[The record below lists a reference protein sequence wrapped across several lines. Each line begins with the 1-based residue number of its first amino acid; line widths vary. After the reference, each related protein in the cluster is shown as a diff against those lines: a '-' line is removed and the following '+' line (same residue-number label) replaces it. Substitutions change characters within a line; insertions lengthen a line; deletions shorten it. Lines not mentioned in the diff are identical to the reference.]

1 MLKVIPIFNT
11 HPIINRY
18 VLHKNYSLYILYDLY
33 AIFFISILIY
43 MKKYK
48 KLLLLIVILLLFSF
62 IYCIDTYENL
72 KKNKKYIFISGLHRS
87 GISILYKILG
97 SSNITSKH
105 VNTGVSED
113 EGQHLQSVY
122 PSAKIYGGIGNFCFN
137 DDYHYVEDN
146 KLLTE
151 SNKIKIIKE
160 WEKYWDTTR
169 NIYIEKSPPNIIHTL
184 FLQELVQNSYF
195 ITIIRHPLAVAN
207 ASNKWKKQSLERH
220 LDHWLKAHEIFYN
233 DMKKLKKV
241 LVIKYEDLCEN
252 PRKVINEIQ
261 ILIDEKLDISDD
273 ELIKLNNTNG
283 KYFEYISPSIIKKY
297 EDKINKYGYSL
308 LKL

>member
-1 MLKVIPIFNT
+1 MKDYYINN
-11 HPIINRY
+11 IIMN
-18 VLHKNYSLYILYDLY
+18 KN
-33 AIFFISILIY
+33 
-43 MKKYK
+43 K
-48 KLLLLIVILLLFSF
+48 KLLLLIIILLLFILF
-62 IYCIDTYENL
+62 NFKCRIDTYENL
-72 KKNKKYIFISGLHRS
+72 NKKYIFISGLHRS
-87 GISILYKILG
+87 GTSILYKILG

-122 PSAKIYGGIGNFCFN
+122 PSEKIYGGIGNFCFN

-261 ILIDEKLDISDD
+261 ILIDKKLDISDD
-273 ELIKLNNTNG
+273 ELSKLNNSNG
-283 KYFEYISPSIIKKY
+283 KYFEYISPSIIRKY